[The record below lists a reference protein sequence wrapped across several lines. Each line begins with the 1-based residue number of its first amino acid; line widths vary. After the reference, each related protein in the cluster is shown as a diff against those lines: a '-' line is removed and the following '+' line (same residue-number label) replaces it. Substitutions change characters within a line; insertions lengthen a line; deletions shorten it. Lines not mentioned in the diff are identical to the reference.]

1 MPFLFGFIGVSIA
14 SAWSALCYGV
24 TLSILWGWFIVVMFE
39 LPEIGVA
46 QAYGLCLVASMLKG
60 VRFGK
65 EDDGL
70 SALVAKTIFV
80 LPLVCAMTL
89 VFGYVAKGFV

>member
-1 MPFLFGFIGVSIA
+1 MSIA

-24 TLSILWGWFIVVMFE
+24 TLSILWGWFIVGMFG
-39 LPEIGVA
+39 LPEIGIA

-65 EDDGL
+65 DGDEL
-70 SALVAKTIFV
+70 SELVAKTIFV
-80 LPLVCAMTL
+80 LPLVCAMNL
-89 VFGYVAKGFV
+89 VFGYVAKGFI